1 MILTSVLLAVA
12 GVALVGAIAIF
23 WNSIL
28 DWIKRAI
35 PKVKEIVQ
43 GVLYGTN
50 IFICKIKEAAK
61 EIQKH
66 YSKVGTKWQE
76 TIVEKNVA
84 YNELPEEIRQKVTR
98 NNVEVDMTQELELAL
113 SR

>member
-12 GVALVGAIAIF
+12 GVALVGAIAVF

-35 PKVKEIVQ
+35 VKVQEIVQ

-50 IFICKIKEAAK
+50 IFMTKVKEAAV

-66 YSKVGTKWQE
+66 YSKIGTKWQE
-76 TIVEKNVA
+76 TIVKRNVG
-84 YNELPEEIRQKVTR
+84 YSELPEEIQQKINR
-98 NNVEVDMTQELELAL
+98 NNVEVDMTQELELAMKG
-113 SR
+113 